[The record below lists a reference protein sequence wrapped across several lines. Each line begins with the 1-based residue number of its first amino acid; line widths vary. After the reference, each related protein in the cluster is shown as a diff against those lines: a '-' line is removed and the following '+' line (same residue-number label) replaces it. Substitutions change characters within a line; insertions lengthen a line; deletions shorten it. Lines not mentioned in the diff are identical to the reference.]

1 MVRNFSVEP
10 TRGCARLR
18 GARQL
23 LFSAGM
29 SAADTDRW
37 FVHTDAYLEAIDYPE
52 YLDVPTPRLWTWLM
66 ADLILASMAFVAL
79 THIL

>member
-1 MVRNFSVEP
+1 VLRKFRVEP
-10 TRGCARLR
+10 TRGHARLR
-18 GARQL
+18 GAREL

-37 FVHTDAYLEAIDYPE
+37 FVHTDAYLEAVDFPE
-52 YLDVPTPRLWTWLM
+52 YLEEPTPRLWTWLM

-79 THIL
+79 TYIL